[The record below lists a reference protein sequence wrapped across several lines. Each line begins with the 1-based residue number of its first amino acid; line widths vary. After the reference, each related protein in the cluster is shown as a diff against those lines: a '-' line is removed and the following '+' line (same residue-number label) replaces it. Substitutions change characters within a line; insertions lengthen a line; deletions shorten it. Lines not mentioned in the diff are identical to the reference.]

1 MLNKTENTKN
11 SRQSKFLGNR
21 RKRFY
26 QKIFVPVFPDNVN
39 LKIKQKTDI
48 YCRNLAGVFHVKY
61 ISRET
66 GRFSQGFGATL
77 ELAFTNMHN
86 HFNEKYN
93 NHERAIN

>member
-1 MLNKTENTKN
+1 MPNVTKN
-11 SRQSKFLGNR
+11 AKNQRQSKFLGNR
-21 RKRFY
+21 RKRFL

-39 LKIKQKTDI
+39 LKVKKKTDI

-66 GRFSQGFGATL
+66 GRFAQGFGDSL

-86 HFNEKYN
+86 HFNDKYIS
-93 NHERAIN
+93 HVGA